1 MNYDIRW
8 YSQRV
13 TANIHHQ
20 LQGWISIFGCLASR
34 TPLVVHFCLY
44 TAANPKKCQQL
55 AAFLLLPGGRLWR
68 HTECRPVGNGTNE
81 EQFLYNDY
89 VNCSA
94 LNQDL
99 TRSLKRSEFKKK
111 CWAVYFHSSTQMLCL
126 KRMCRMLFF
135 FIIGF
140 TISAVQCPAD

>member
-1 MNYDIRW
+1 MLFLKIASVCILNYDIRW

-44 TAANPKKCQQL
+44 TEENPKKCQQL
-55 AAFLLLPGGRLWR
+55 AAFLLLPGGRLGR

-89 VNCSA
+89 VHCSA
-94 LNQDL
+94 LTQDFA
-99 TRSLKRSEFKKK
+99 RSLN
-111 CWAVYFHSSTQMLCL
+111 
-126 KRMCRMLFF
+126 
-135 FIIGF
+135 
-140 TISAVQCPAD
+140 